1 MCATFPCHLKSDSVP
16 FSKLRKPVL
25 TSLTQ
30 LFWLE
35 VTLFQGLLSGV
46 QFHQIAYLCVGR
58 QQFWRSSSSSSTGAE
73 QILLSFTGWRRKGLV
88 LIRNRLNSLL
98 RICSVISRRE
108 WKFHRGL
115 LSESVLHCLSSSR
128 FTIWQTTYFGC
139 LLSATGVP
147 RCSHNTHSTHDV
159 VKSVPD
165 FWHFLKRIN
174 GWPSLRYCLLQA
186 LSCMYTQ
193 SKCVKWSFHRAAKSY
208 LLRRLTGKSQVAEKS
223 HFISFSQ
230 RNISI
235 KDWLK
240 FHFWRADR
248 KFLKNAPFLFCCS
261 CSNENGNVSF
271 FS

>member
-1 MCATFPCHLKSDSVP
+1 MKVPPWTFIWKCS
-16 FSKLRKPVL
+16 
-25 TSLTQ
+25 SLSQ
-30 LFWLE
+30 LFTVYNLADNIFWL
-35 VTLFQGLLSGV
+35 FAQR
-46 QFHQIAYLCVGR
+46 Y
-58 QQFWRSSSSSSTGAE
+58 
-73 QILLSFTGWRRKGLV
+73 RR
-88 LIRNRLNSLL
+88 
-98 RICSVISRRE
+98 
-108 WKFHRGL
+108 
-115 LSESVLHCLSSSR
+115 
-128 FTIWQTTYFGC
+128 
-139 LLSATGVP
+139 
-147 RCSHNTHSTHDV
+147 THSTHDV

-223 HFISFSQ
+223 HFISFSE